1 MIKEITTLFFVMLA
15 VTIACFLGMFAAE
28 GIINKM
34 VPALAVSGATLWM
47 ALKIK
52 GYQTRETMRGTIGRW
67 ASSASGWWNRATS
80 SVTTGYEKTKRG
92 IGNLIP
98 FRHNPAQATS

>member
-52 GYQTRETMRGTIGRW
+52 GYQTRETVR
-67 ASSASGWWNRATS
+67 GWWNRATS